1 MSSLHLTQDG
11 KMWDLVWMTILTLK
25 CYSDSCRLKKERKKE
40 RKKKTG
46 QDLEK
51 SFPLCFLKVLFVIVY
66 KNSCK
71 GKRKAGGEEQKWEPI
86 NKLLF
91 LFWVPRK
98 LLLLVILASVKIFLK
113 A

>member
-71 GKRKAGGEEQKWEPI
+71 GKRKGGEEQKWEPI